1 MKDVATLIAIIHKI
15 FSEMEDS
22 YKITNEKVNEIEVS
36 EEIIN
41 DALQDIE
48 KLLRAKLKNGKCSI
62 FF

>member
-1 MKDVATLIAIIHKI
+1 
-15 FSEMEDS
+15 MEDS